1 MFGEHSGAV
10 FLKVLF
16 HKKTSFQEHP
26 THYSPVWAGA
36 PSLTEGAP
44 SHKGS
49 NAWGS
54 LPASQP
60 KPPLRTF
67 ATGDPSGA
75 RPHWLRASAR
85 GRPTRIPTRRPP
97 APPPPPRS
105 VAAPPIPPTPLL
117 FFFSLH
123 RGQMLPIR
131 EEFPLQAE
139 RPGADTP
146 RHGPAG
152 VSRPL
157 LRPPLGTEPPLLSPH
172 PPNTWSRSQA
182 PSPAAPVP
190 PAPYL
195 RPGAALSAGAARRS
209 HVPGGLR
216 GGGAATWHGP
226 GDPPAAAGRG
236 SWQPAA
242 PRRPAA
248 LGLLIARHFAE
259 AAAVIWCPRNAHK
272 PGGAVPCRGGV

>member
-26 THYSPVWAGA
+26 THSSLVWAGA

-49 NAWGS
+49 DAWGS

-85 GRPTRIPTRRPP
+85 GRPTRTPTRRPP

-117 FFFSLH
+117 FFFFLFTAG
-123 RGQMLPIR
+123 RC
-131 EEFPLQAE
+131 FPLGKNFPSRLSGRA
-139 RPGADTP
+139 PTP
-146 RHGPAG
+146 RGTAPRGSPAPSSVLPSARSPLFHHHTPLTHGAAPK
-152 VSRPL
+152 P
-157 LRPPLGTEPPLLSPH
+157 PPLPPPFPRLL
-172 PPNTWSRSQA
+172 TCGRARRSQRA
-182 PSPAAPVP
+182 QPAAPMP
-190 PAPYL
+190 
-195 RPGAALSAGAARRS
+195 
-209 HVPGGLR
+209 PGGF
-216 GGGAATWHGP
+216 
-226 GDPPAAAGRG
+226 AAGGRLPGTAPGPLRQRPAEAHG
-236 SWQPAA
+236 S

-248 LGLLIARHFAE
+248 
-259 AAAVIWCPRNAHK
+259 PQ
-272 PGGAVPCRGGV
+272 P

>member
-1 MFGEHSGAV
+1 MPFSLRFSFIKKQAFKNILPTPVSFGRGHRASPKELLRTKEAMPGAA
-10 FLKVLF
+10 
-16 HKKTSFQEHP
+16 SQR
-26 THYSPVWAGA
+26 
-36 PSLTEGAP
+36 PSR
-44 SHKGS
+44 
-49 NAWGS
+49 S
-54 LPASQP
+54 LPSAP
-60 KPPLRTF
+60 LPPET
-67 ATGDPSGA
+67 P
-75 RPHWLRASAR
+75 R
-85 GRPTRIPTRRPP
+85 GRGRTGC
-97 APPPPPRS
+97 APPPGGALRAPLRAARRLTLRRRAAWQPPQS
-105 VAAPPIPPTPLL
+105 PQPLYY

-146 RHGPAG
+146 RHGTAG

-157 LRPPLGTEPPLLSPH
+157 LRPPLGTEPPLPSPH

-209 HVPGGLR
+209 HAPGGLR
-216 GGGAATWHGP
+216 GGGAPTWHGP
-226 GDPPAAAGRG
+226 GAPPAAAGRG

-259 AAAVIWCPRNAHK
+259 AAAVIWCPQNAHK
-272 PGGAVPCRGGV
+272 PGGAVLCRGGV